1 MGAYAIFN
9 YQFDKILEHSRQY
22 KLEGIDTVVMSA
34 EEAFP
39 KRQEIFGAMLEKDYA
54 KVTSNDVIHFKNAQ
68 GLKEY
73 IHRHLMKPTDDI
85 VIMRVANTKPR
96 TFTDSD
102 WKVKRIEDFQN
113 CIVIIDN
120 RPGIQRIL
128 IENKK
133 TAFRDVKQVERIM
146 EHTFNKLLCRYSLKI
161 RLEHLQDKR
170 IFWQYAYDTLSYPKG
185 FHRVSIRLPYPNL
198 ERLKKVYNRLFNQAR
213 ESFDSRIDLDFV
225 APEGGQIRLNQNDSY
240 QSELIG
246 WLMEEAGA
254 DVKMFSNLAKKSPI
268 HVGKNSYRVVS
279 ISDTTISR
287 ISEESHNGDL
297 FGSSALDEVKSKLKT
312 GIDSD

>member
-1 MGAYAIFN
+1 M
-9 YQFDKILEHSRQY
+9 
-22 KLEGIDTVVMSA
+22 VVMSA

-146 EHTFNKLLCRYSLKI
+146 EHTYYSMSKNK
-161 RLEHLQDKR
+161 
-170 IFWQYAYDTLSYPKG
+170 
-185 FHRVSIRLPYPNL
+185 NL
-198 ERLKKVYNRLFNQAR
+198 
-213 ESFDSRIDLDFV
+213 
-225 APEGGQIRLNQNDSY
+225 
-240 QSELIG
+240 
-246 WLMEEAGA
+246 
-254 DVKMFSNLAKKSPI
+254 
-268 HVGKNSYRVVS
+268 
-279 ISDTTISR
+279 
-287 ISEESHNGDL
+287 SEEQREYFRKDY
-297 FGSSALDEVKSKLKT
+297 LDKK
-312 GIDSD
+312 GIPDEFRR